1 MNKPGRPRQFK
12 LESALEEASKVF
24 WSQGYSATSMDD
36 LGKAM
41 SMNRPSIYNA
51 FGNKEAL
58 YRQSLAQFCGQLD
71 AGIKACLSQN
81 PEFREGL
88 NAFFEQAIAIYCAS
102 DPNLGCLMICT
113 APAESINS
121 SDIKSDLA
129 SLIKRV
135 DKTFAQHISNAID
148 NGQLN
153 MGTDVEMLAAHLQA
167 SLHTIA
173 IRARAGASKQS
184 LRKYASFAVQQ
195 LPWTI

>member
-24 WSQGYSATSMDD
+24 WAQGYSATSMDD
-36 LGKAM
+36 LGTAM

-71 AGIKACLSQN
+71 AGIEACLSQI
-81 PEFREGL
+81 PDFREGL
-88 NAFFEQAIAIYCAS
+88 SAFFEQAIALYCAS
-102 DPNLGCLMICT
+102 DPSLGCLMICT

-121 SDIKSDLA
+121 PDIKGDLA

-135 DKTFAQHISNAID
+135 DKSFAHHIGNAIND
-148 NGQLN
+148 GQLSKQ
-153 MGTDVEMLAAHLQA
+153 TDVELLAAHLQA

-195 LPWTI
+195 LSWTE